1 MFAFTDTERAQLNED
16 RAITKNA
23 QGQEVLVGLTEEE
36 TAFYM
41 AHVRGFRA
49 GVRDNDGKARY
60 LELNQKHEHAR
71 FAVLGAE
78 HVLRTENPPRH

>member
-1 MFAFTDTERAQLNED
+1 MFTFTDAERIQLNED

-23 QGQEVLVGLTEEE
+23 GGQEVLVGLTEEE

-41 AHVRGFRA
+41 VHVRGFRT
-49 GVRDNDGKARY
+49 GVRDHEGRARY
-60 LELNQKHEHAR
+60 LELNRKHEHAR

-78 HVLRTENPPRH
+78 HALRTENPPRH